1 MLEGESYVR
10 EREREREKQTESRRF
25 GKEHDL
31 LCCGELRLNLALNV
45 FGVMMVYII
54 NNKSV
59 SVNSTSHICVVLSNL
74 ARIFMSAVSHR
85 IIVEQSGI
93 F

>member
-1 MLEGESYVR
+1 ML
-10 EREREREKQTESRRF
+10 ERERERESRRF

-31 LCCGELRLNLALNV
+31 LWCGELRLNLALNV
-45 FGVMMVYII
+45 VGVMMVYII

-59 SVNSTSHICVVLSNL
+59 NVNSTSHICVMLSNL
-74 ARIFMSAVSHR
+74 ARVFMSAVSHR
-85 IIVEQSGI
+85 IIVEQRGI